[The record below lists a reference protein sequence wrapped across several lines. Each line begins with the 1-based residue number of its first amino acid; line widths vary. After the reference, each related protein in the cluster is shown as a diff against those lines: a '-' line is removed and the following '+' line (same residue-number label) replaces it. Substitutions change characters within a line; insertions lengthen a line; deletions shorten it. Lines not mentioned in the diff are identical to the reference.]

1 MKKYAEYLSVAVF
14 LTAGLVACTIQKD
27 APVPNP
33 RPEIVVTQDTV
44 LTAVSFEARLAETI
58 SSAWTSDA
66 MVYDNVKKHEGRL
79 LTPSSADGLKAVL
92 EGEVYMPTDMFF
104 AVYPA
109 AGFGDLDAGKI
120 QRTIPQQQ
128 TASPLSEGSVL
139 APVPQV
145 AFTSSLGNSL
155 IFKPVAAY
163 ACVTVMAQDVKS
175 FTLAGLADEDICGG
189 SLIDIYSVDVQISEG
204 LKTLTVTAEEGKNL
218 TPGQYC
224 FEIASGDYSGFKA
237 VLTFADG
244 SSFENVLEGNFTSV
258 CGEAIEI
265 GKLTDNNIYAPEVKL
280 GAVAFK
286 DAKLSWEA
294 VETAEGYKVYVNG
307 NLVATLD
314 KAVTEYTVG
323 NLNSGASND
332 VKVEAFNDRQSAGTT
347 LAVQTKGLR
356 QCTLNTGTTFLCID
370 WDPVCRTRNDGY
382 EQAYQV
388 QIFEDASCTSPVYDF
403 VPYDGQ
409 KQVNPT
415 FGNSSYF
422 GQTKQ
427 PQDGI
432 KCDNYLTP
440 TRVSVGGLYPA
451 TTYYVRVRTL
461 ESVTVQSRTSQSGS
475 ITEKTLT
482 NAFGTSQ
489 WSDVVA
495 LTTDSEK
502 VLDSKAVL
510 YCGFNDCCV
519 QSDYKAWSPGAVPYG
534 FLAGKPLSDC
544 WLPWNHANRDKTIG
558 FAFYAHGTRPQHQ
571 LNTWNLAKDGVYV
584 NGLAKDAAK
593 GQNYLI
599 GRDKGSVNA
608 ITGDIAG
615 WHFHQ
620 WCRPFMGMLGLD
632 GDGVSVAT
640 PAIAPGQVAES
651 GSDCT
656 ISFSAIARVRPQD
669 NYNGTLEV
677 RVYRAA
683 TKVFETIA
691 VITADKLIPYAAG
704 AVSGNYICDF
714 TGHVHTFTANLKPGD
729 AVELYNT
736 KNELILVDDILI
748 TKGVNI
754 DNVDRDPIEW

>member
-1 MKKYAEYLSVAVF
+1 MKKYIEYLSIAVF
-14 LTAGLVACTIQKD
+14 LGAGLAACTIEKD
-27 APVPNP
+27 APVPGP

-44 LTAVSFEARLAETI
+44 LTAVSFDARLAETI

-66 MVYDNVKKHEGRL
+66 MVYDNISKHEGRVL
-79 LTPSSADGLKAVL
+79 KPLNAEGLKAVL
-92 EGEVYMPTDMFF
+92 DGEVYMPADMFF

-109 AGFGDLDAGKI
+109 DGFGSMDAGKI
-120 QRTIPQQQ
+120 QRAIPQHQ
-128 TASPLSEGSVL
+128 TVAPLAEDSVP

-145 AFTSSLGNSL
+145 AFTSSLGKSL
-155 IFKPVAAY
+155 VFKPVAAY
-163 ACVTVMAQDVKS
+163 ASVTVMAQDVKS
-175 FTLAGLADEDICGG
+175 FTLEGLAGEDICGG
-189 SLIDIYSVDVQISEG
+189 SLVDIYSVDVQVYEG
-204 LKTLTVTAEEGKNL
+204 LKTLTVTAGEGKIL
-218 TPGQYC
+218 VPGQYC
-224 FEIASGDYSGFKA
+224 FEIAPGDYSGFKA

-244 SSFENVLEGNFTSV
+244 STLENILESPLTSV
-258 CGEAIEI
+258 FGEAVEI
-265 GKLTDNNIYAPEVKL
+265 GKLTDNNVYAPEVKL
-280 GAVAFK
+280 GAVAFRE
-286 DAKLSWEA
+286 AKLSWEA
-294 VETAEGYKVYVNG
+294 VETADGYKVYADG
-307 NLVATLD
+307 NLAATLD
-314 KAVTEYTVG
+314 KTVTEYTVG
-323 NLNSGASND
+323 NLVSGTLNE
-332 VKVEAFNDRQSAGTT
+332 VKVEAFNDRQTAATT
-347 LAVQTKGLR
+347 LSVQTRGVR
-356 QCTLNTGTTFLCID
+356 QCTLSTGSTFLCID
-370 WDPVCRTRNDGY
+370 WDPVCKTRNDGY

-388 QIFEDASCTSPVYDF
+388 QIFEDASCTLPVYDF

-422 GQTKQ
+422 GQTKE

-440 TRVSVGGLYPA
+440 TRISIGGLYPA

-461 ESVTVQSRTSQSGS
+461 ESVTVQSRTSQTGS

-482 NAFGTSQ
+482 NAFGTSE

-495 LTTDSEK
+495 LTTDSDK
-502 VLDSKAVL
+502 VMDSKMVL
-510 YCGFNDCCV
+510 YTGFNDCCV

-534 FLAGKPLSDC
+534 FLNGKSLTDC
-544 WLPWNHANRDKTIG
+544 WIPWNHANRDRTIG

-571 LNTWNLAKDGVYV
+571 LNTWNLAKDGAYV

-593 GQNYLI
+593 GQNYLV

-608 ITGDIAG
+608 ISGDIAG

-640 PAIAPGQVAES
+640 PAIAPGKVAEE

-656 ISFSAIARVRPQD
+656 ISFSAVARVRPQD
-669 NYNGTLEV
+669 NYTGSLEV
-677 RVYRAA
+677 RIYRAA
-683 TKVFETIA
+683 TNSFETLA
-691 VITADKLIPYAAG
+691 VITSDKLVPFALG
-704 AVSGNYICDF
+704 SVSGNYICDF
-714 TGHVHTFTANLKPGD
+714 TGHVHTFTAKLKPGD

-754 DNVDRDPIEW
+754 DNVERDPIEW